1 MEKVSEKQG
10 SSTVDI
16 SIRMMTASFRHHN
29 RAPAVAANRKMDKYS
44 IFTVHFLVCRVMDL
58 DLHYWRTAQ
67 HHKQLAILMPTK
79 QVTAE
84 KEHHSTAQMI
94 RRRVCPGRTNLN
106 LKPTEHGS
114 WITERE
120 AKYAVRRAGPVSL
133 VMNQLMTRT
142 PQTGRARYTIYWW
155 VWKKSESY
163 QEAVA
168 PVPSPGRTLR
178 LENEDENREDTYV
191 IFPGEALGTQRASC
205 LSCFSSATQTAWR
218 NALSLALVNC
228 SSKLYKTNQ
237 LITNQ
242 QPGSR
247 CFLSTLS
254 TKHTRRKHLIFSLHL
269 LISRH

>member
-1 MEKVSEKQG
+1 MTGDPALPHPEAVCLFNPVWFPQVYGNTSQTEPTRSWWHLQ
-10 SSTVDI
+10 SCCVDHGHL
-16 SIRMMTASFRHHN
+16 SGFPSFRDIFLERSSITGDCDRHRPCFHDHLD
-29 RAPAVAANRKMDKYS
+29 RQQLHPAQPPPAVCGPPRAEQRGRATPPRPTGNTLSNAAQE
-44 IFTVHFLVCRVMDL
+44 TVCCLCHKGMLLAQAQLGVHQVPPKVLFRQAAPQLSQHVLVPGVV
-58 DLHYWRTAQ
+58 
-67 HHKQLAILMPTK
+67 PP

-120 AKYAVRRAGPVSL
+120 AKYA
-133 VMNQLMTRT
+133 
-142 PQTGRARYTIYWW
+142 
-155 VWKKSESY
+155 KSESY

-205 LSCFSSATQTAWR
+205 LSCFSSATQTA
-218 NALSLALVNC
+218 
-228 SSKLYKTNQ
+228 
-237 LITNQ
+237 
-242 QPGSR
+242 
-247 CFLSTLS
+247 
-254 TKHTRRKHLIFSLHL
+254 
-269 LISRH
+269 